1 MSPPHP
7 RVGVGG
13 VVLSEG
19 RVLLIRRAKAPLKGR
34 WSIPGG
40 TVELGET
47 LEEALVREMREE
59 TGLEVKPLRLLTV
72 FDRIERAGGQVV
84 FHYVIADYL
93 CQCRSDPS
101 SARAGSDAL
110 EARWAEPDELQALN
124 LTEKALEVVAQAL
137 HLSAELASPGA
148 EE

>member
-1 MSPPHP
+1 M
-7 RVGVGG
+7 GG
-13 VVLSEG
+13 VVVAGG
-19 RVLLIRRAKAPLKGR
+19 RVLLIKRGKPPLEGR

-47 LEEALVREMREE
+47 LEEALVREMDEE
-59 TGLEVKPLRLLTV
+59 TGLAIEPLRLLTV
-72 FDRIERAGGQVV
+72 FDRIEREQGRVV

-93 CQCRSDPS
+93 CRCRSRPS

-110 EARWAEPDELQALN
+110 ETRWSAPDELEALN
-124 LTEKALEVVAQAL
+124 LTEKALEVVAQAFR
-137 HLSAELASPGA
+137 LSAELASSGR